1 MKLLDFEFNE
11 KNVIRC
17 LIAIGIIIV
26 LIIFFSVI
34 EAIIPK
40 RFKKDVE
47 VVSSENYV
55 VEVDYLD
62 NSGIKLVVSGQ
73 AYNGPEAIQRYH
85 QYYVLK
91 NNENNKSYILKTKME
106 QREHLKNTGAEFSGM
121 HSQALTMFMPK
132 GTYDLYVYYDTNSEN
147 ILLKTDKQVEI

>member
-26 LIIFFSVI
+26 LIIFFSVL

-55 VEVDYLD
+55 VEVDLW
-62 NSGIKLVVSGQ
+62 SW
-73 AYNGPEAIQRYH
+73 A
-85 QYYVLK
+85 
-91 NNENNKSYILKTKME
+91 T
-106 QREHLKNTGAEFSGM
+106 F
-121 HSQALTMFMPK
+121 
-132 GTYDLYVYYDTNSEN
+132 
-147 ILLKTDKQVEI
+147 